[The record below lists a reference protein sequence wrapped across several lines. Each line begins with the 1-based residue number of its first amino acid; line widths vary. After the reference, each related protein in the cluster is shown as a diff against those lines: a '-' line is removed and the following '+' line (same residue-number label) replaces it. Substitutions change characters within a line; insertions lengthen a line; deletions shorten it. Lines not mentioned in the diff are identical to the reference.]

1 MNKSILM
8 GRLVRDPEV
17 RYSQTEK
24 GELAVANFRI
34 AVDRKFVKKDGVTAD
49 YFSCSAFGR
58 LAEFAENYLLQGVKV
73 VVTGRMENENYT
85 NRDGNQVYGVRLL
98 AEDIEFAESKK
109 AMEDRMNEEENERS
123 SRSSGRSAQRGGSDR
138 DRRSESSSRAR
149 NAESSRRNASSRQT
163 SRDDDDYME
172 EQEESRDVG
181 RRNSVRN
188 GSGRGKSSQE
198 TSGRRSERK
207 RSIDDEFMDAPDD
220 VEEDFD

>member
-17 RYSQTEK
+17 RYSQSEK

-58 LAEFAENYLLQGVKV
+58 LAEFAENYLQQGIKV

-109 AMEDRMNEEENERS
+109 AMEDRMNEEESERS
-123 SRSSGRSAQRGGSDR
+123 TRSSERSAQRGSSDR
-138 DRRSESSSRAR
+138 DRRSESSSRTR

-163 SRDDDDYME
+163 SRNDDDYMD
-172 EQEESRDVG
+172 EQEQSRDMD
-181 RRNSVRN
+181 RRNSGRN

-198 TSGRRSERK
+198 TGRRSERK

-220 VEEDFD
+220 VEVDFD